1 MNRLVEFLHNNEEH
15 FIVLDINGFVA
26 EYALREPYTLKV
38 TI

>member
-1 MNRLVEFLHNNEEH
+1 MLKDLIQRVR
-15 FIVLDINGFVA
+15 NGQPVA